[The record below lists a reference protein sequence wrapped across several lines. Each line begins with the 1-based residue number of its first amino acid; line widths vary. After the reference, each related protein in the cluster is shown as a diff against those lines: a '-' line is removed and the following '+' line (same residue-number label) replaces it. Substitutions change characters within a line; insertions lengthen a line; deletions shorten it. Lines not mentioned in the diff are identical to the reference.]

1 MRALVVTPG
10 VKDSIRLE
18 DLERPTPAS
27 SQALLRVREIGICGT
42 DLDINQGFYGQAP
55 PGSNYLVTG
64 HESLATVE
72 SIQGNSRGVS
82 KGDLVVPTVRRPD
95 TCINCLSG
103 ESDMCLTGNYR
114 EHGIK
119 GLHGFGSDYA
129 VSDVDFLVKVPS
141 ELADVAVLLEPMSV
155 AEKGVFQA
163 FKIQE
168 RMIWKPKRALILGA
182 GPVGLLTTYLLRLK
196 GLEVVVT
203 ATRAKDSAKA
213 QLAQRAG
220 AAYVNTS
227 EQPLQSLGKFDLVM
241 EETGVAEV
249 AMQAT
254 RMLNTNGIM
263 CFLGIYSST
272 EAPENIGDF
281 YKDVVLGNK
290 TFFGSVNANIRYFRI
305 GLKDFTEIENRFEGV
320 LCDTISARISPEEFR
335 KAYTPTKDNIKTVI
349 RFGN

>member
-95 TCINCLSG
+95 TCLNCLSG

-168 RMIWKPKRALILGA
+168 RLLWKPRRSLILGA
-182 GPVGLLTTYLLRLK
+182 GPVGLLTAYMLRLR
-196 GLEVVVT
+196 GLDIVMT
-203 ATRAKDSAKA
+203 ATRTKDSVKA
-213 QLAQRAG
+213 QLAQRVG
-220 AAYVNTS
+220 GTYVNTI
-227 EQPLQSLGKFDLVM
+227 EQRLQTLGKFDLVM
-241 EETGVAEV
+241 EVTESEQV

-254 RMLNTNGIM
+254 GMLNTNGIM
-263 CFLGIYSST
+263 CFLGIYAPT
-272 EAPENIGDF
+272 EAP
-281 YKDVVLGNK
+281 
-290 TFFGSVNANIRYFRI
+290 
-305 GLKDFTEIENRFEGV
+305 
-320 LCDTISARISPEEFR
+320 
-335 KAYTPTKDNIKTVI
+335 
-349 RFGN
+349 